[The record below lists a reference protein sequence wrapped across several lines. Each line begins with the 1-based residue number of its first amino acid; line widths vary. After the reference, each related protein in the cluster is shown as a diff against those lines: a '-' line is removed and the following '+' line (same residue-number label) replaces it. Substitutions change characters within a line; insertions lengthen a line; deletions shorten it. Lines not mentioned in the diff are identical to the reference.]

1 MTGKIRCLLIDDEAP
16 ARDLLRHYLLKSG
29 MVEVVGECS
38 NGLEAV
44 KMIQDLLPDLLFLDI
59 QMPKISGFELLEVLR
74 EKPEVIFCTAYDQFA
89 IKAFEMHAV
98 DYLLKPFSE
107 QRLLEALSHAAD
119 RIQSK
124 SPEGKIRYQTLVN
137 TPLPEMQP
145 LQRIVA
151 RTGSRLTVIPTDSI
165 QYLQAQDDY
174 VLVVSDQGSFLKENT
189 MKYYEEHLPS
199 DSFLRIHRSYMVNI
213 RRIKSVSQYGKETW
227 KILLTSGAEIPAS
240 ATGYRKLRELIHR

>member
-107 QRLLEALSHAAD
+107 QRLLEATARAAE
-119 RIQSK
+119 RIRNKQST
-124 SPEGKIRYQTLVN
+124 SVQPYQTLVN
-137 TPLPEMQP
+137 EGLPQISE
-145 LQRIVA
+145 LTRLVT
-151 RTGSRLTVIPTDSI
+151 RTGSKISIIPLDAI

-174 VLVVSDQGSFLKENT
+174 VLVVSDLGNHLKEKT
-189 MKYYEEHLPS
+189 MKFYEEHLPA
-199 DSFLRIHRSYMVNI
+199 DTFIRIHRSFIVNVKQ
-213 RRIKSVSQYGKETW
+213 IKNIYLYGKETW
-227 KILLTSGAEIPAS
+227 NVVLKNGSEIRAS
-240 ATGYRKLRELIHR
+240 QQGYKKLREMISG